1 MFLEQINATGDIR
14 KISPHDYAALADEI
28 RAFLVKKVGEHG
40 GHLAS
45 NLGTVELTMALHLAF
60 DLPKDKLIF
69 DVGHQCYTHKILTGR
84 KDGFDTL
91 RTLGGM
97 SGFPKQ
103 AESETDLF
111 DTGHSSTSIS
121 MGMGLAKARDAAGED
136 YAVVSV
142 IGDGSMTG
150 GMAFEALN
158 NASRMK
164 SNFIIVLNDN
174 NMSISH
180 NIGGMNRAFQNLRTE
195 PGYTRLKEN
204 VKQMLNSIPDFG
216 SRMVSGVTRVKN
228 SLKQLVVPD
237 MLFEDMDLT
246 YLGPVDGHDI
256 RKMVGVFED
265 ARRLNRSVIVH
276 VVTQK
281 GKGYKFAEEDPERFH
296 GVGPFEPSTG
306 NLLGTPKKT
315 YTDHV
320 SDTLLELAEEDRR
333 VVTVTAAMAYGTGLA
348 RFEERYPYRFFD
360 VGIAEQHAVSFA
372 AGLAKGGLKPYV
384 CIYSTF
390 LQRSYDQIV
399 HDVCLQDLPVRL
411 LIDRAGIVG
420 EDGETHQGMLDVGY
434 LRTCPGLTV
443 MAPKDG
449 RELEAM
455 LRFSLDFDHPL
466 AIRYPRGAAPE
477 AVSGSTEPI
486 ARGKAETLRQ
496 GKDIVLFAAGSM
508 VKPALDAADLLA
520 EKGFAPTVVNAR
532 FIKPLDEELL
542 TALAADHRLFAVISE
557 NCRSGGLGEAVEDLV
572 FRRRLPVE
580 VLNLEPEDAFIPQ
593 GKPDELRKRLKL
605 DAADIAAAVIAH
617 GVAPGAG
624 KVRRFF
630 ERLGGRS

>member
-1 MFLEQINATGDIR
+1 MFLEQINETGDIR
-14 KISPHDYAALADEI
+14 KISPRDYAALADEI
-28 RAFLVKKVGEHG
+28 RAFLVRKVGEHG

-45 NLGTVELTMALHLAF
+45 NLGVVELTMALHLAF

-91 RTLGGM
+91 RTYGGM
-97 SGFPKQ
+97 SGFPKR

-121 MGMGLAKARDAAGED
+121 MGMGLAKARDAAGEN

-164 SNFIIVLNDN
+164 TNFIIVLNDN
-174 NMSISH
+174 NMSIAR

-195 PGYTRLKEN
+195 PGYNRLKEN
-204 VKQMLNSIPDFG
+204 VKQMLDSIPDLG
-216 SRMVSGVTRVKN
+216 TRMVSGISRVKN
-228 SLKQLVVPD
+228 SLKQLVMPD
-237 MLFEDMDLT
+237 MFFEDMDLT

-256 RKMVGVFED
+256 KKMVAAFED
-265 ARRLNRSVIVH
+265 AKRMEKAVIVH

-296 GVGPFEPSTG
+296 GVGPFDPATG
-306 NLLGTPKKT
+306 ELLCAPKRS

-320 SDTLLELAEEDRR
+320 SDVLLEMAAEDRSI
-333 VVTVTAAMAYGTGLA
+333 VAVTAAMAYGTGLA
-348 RFEERYPYRFFD
+348 RFEEQFPYRFFD

-372 AGLAKGGLKPYV
+372 AGLARGGLKPYV

-390 LQRSYDQIV
+390 LQRSYDQLV

-434 LRTCPGLTV
+434 LRSCPGLTV
-443 MAPKDG
+443 MAPRDG
-449 RELEAM
+449 RELEEM
-455 LRFSLDFDHPL
+455 LRFSMDFGHPL

-477 AVSGSTEPI
+477 TVSESREEI
-486 ARGKAETLRQ
+486 VCGKAEVLRR
-496 GKDIVLFAAGSM
+496 GRDVLLFAAGRM
-508 VKPALDAADLLA
+508 VETALEAAGILS
-520 EKGFAPTVVNAR
+520 EKGCSPTVVNAR

-542 TALAADHRLFAVISE
+542 QELSADHRLIVVLSE
-557 NCRSGGLGEAVEDLV
+557 NCRSGGLGEAVEDTV
-572 FRRRLPVE
+572 FRRRLPCE
-580 VLNLEPEDAFIPQ
+580 VLNLEPKDAFFPQ
-593 GKPDELRKRLKL
+593 GKPAELRKKIGL
-605 DAADIAAAVIAH
+605 DAESIAEAILSR
-617 GVAPGAG
+617 GIPGTG
-624 KVRRFF
+624 KVRRFM
-630 ERLGGRS
+630 ERFGRKS

>member
-1 MFLEQINATGDIR
+1 MFLEQINQTGDIR
-14 KISPHDYAALADEI
+14 KISPRDYAALADEI
-28 RAFLVKKVGEHG
+28 RAFLVTKVGEHG

-45 NLGTVELTMALHLAF
+45 NLGAVELTMALHLAF

-84 KDGFDTL
+84 REGFDSL

-103 AESETDLF
+103 CESETDLF

-204 VKQMLNSIPDFG
+204 VKNMLDSIPDFG
-216 SRMVSGVTRVKN
+216 SRMVSGISRVKS

-237 MLFEDMDLT
+237 MFFEDMDLT

-256 RKMVGVFED
+256 KKMTAAFED
-265 ARRLNRSVIVH
+265 ARRMDKAVIVH
-276 VVTQK
+276 VVTKK

-296 GVGPFEPSTG
+296 GVGPFEPATG
-306 NLLGTPKKT
+306 QLLCEPKKT
-315 YTDHV
+315 YTDYV
-320 SDTLLELAEEDRR
+320 SDVLLEMAGEDRR
-333 VVTVTAAMAYGTGLA
+333 VVAVTAAMAHGTGLA
-348 RFEERYPYRFFD
+348 RFEEQYPYRFFD

-390 LQRSYDQIV
+390 LQRSYDQLV

-411 LIDRAGIVG
+411 LIDRAGIAG
-420 EDGETHQGMLDVGY
+420 EDGETHQGMLDVSY
-434 LRTCPGLTV
+434 LRSCPGLTV

-455 LRFSLDFDHPL
+455 LRFSLTFDHPL

-477 AVSGSTEPI
+477 RIGESDPPVEY
-486 ARGKAETLRQ
+486 GKAEILRS
-496 GKDIVLFAAGSM
+496 GRGLVLFAAGNA
-508 VKPALDAADLLA
+508 VKTAMDAAESLK
-520 EKGFAPTVVNAR
+520 EMGFDPTVVNAR
-532 FIKPLDEELL
+532 FLKPLDEELL
-542 TALAADHRLFAVISE
+542 EKLSEDHKLIVVLNE
-557 NCRSGGLGEAVEDLV
+557 NNRSGGLGEAVEDAV
-572 FRRRLPVE
+572 SRRRLAAE
-580 VLNLEPEDAFIPQ
+580 VLNLEPADSFVPQ
-593 GKPDELRKRLKL
+593 GKPDELRKKLGL
-605 DAADIAAAVIAH
+605 DAESVVKAIEEH
-617 GVAPGAG
+617 GVSGSG
-624 KVRRFF
+624 KARRFW
-630 ERLGGRS
+630 ERFGRKS

>member
-1 MFLEQINATGDIR
+1 MFLEQINQTGDIR
-14 KISPHDYAALADEI
+14 KISPRDYAALADEI
-28 RAFLVKKVGEHG
+28 RAFLVTKVGEHG

-60 DLPKDKLIF
+60 DFPKDKLIF

-84 KDGFDTL
+84 RDDFDSL
-91 RTLGGM
+91 RTLGGL

-164 SNFIIVLNDN
+164 TNFIIVLNDN
-174 NMSISH
+174 DMSIGR

-195 PGYTRLKEN
+195 PAYTRFKEN
-204 VKQMLNSIPDFG
+204 VKQTLDSIPDLG
-216 SRMVSGVTRVKN
+216 TRMVSGITRVKN
-228 SLKQLVVPD
+228 SLKQLIVPD
-237 MLFEDMDLT
+237 MFFEDMDLT

-256 RKMVGVFED
+256 RKMVAAFND
-265 ARRLNRSVIVH
+265 ARRLNKTVIVH

-281 GKGYKFAEEDPERFH
+281 GKGYPFAEEDPERFH
-296 GVGPFEPSTG
+296 GIGPFDPATG
-306 NLLGTPKKT
+306 KLLCEPKKT

-320 SDTLLELAEEDRR
+320 SDALLEMAEKDRN
-333 VVTVTAAMAYGTGLA
+333 VVAVTAAMACGTGLA
-348 RFEERYPYRFFD
+348 RFEEQYAYRFFD

-372 AGLAKGGLKPYV
+372 AGLTKGGLKPYV

-434 LRTCPGLTV
+434 LRTCPGLTL

-449 RELEAM
+449 RELEDM
-455 LRFSLDFDHPL
+455 LRFSLDFEHPL

-477 AVSGSTEPI
+477 AVSESAEPI
-486 ARGKAETLRQ
+486 ALGKAEVLRK

-508 VKPALDAADLLA
+508 VKPALDAADILA
-520 EKGFAPTVVNAR
+520 AKGYSPTVVNAR

-542 TALAADHRLFAVISE
+542 VSLAADHRLIAVISE

-572 FRRRLPVE
+572 FRRRLPAE

-593 GKPDELRKRLKL
+593 GKPDELRKMLGL
-605 DAADIAAAVIAH
+605 DAADIAEAVIAH
-617 GVAPGAG
+617 GTAPGAG

-630 ERLGGRS
+630 ERLGKKS

>member
-1 MFLEQINATGDIR
+1 MFLEQINETGDIR
-14 KISPHDYAALADEI
+14 KISPRDYAALADEI
-28 RAFLVKKVGEHG
+28 RAFLVRKVGEHG

-45 NLGTVELTMALHLAF
+45 NLGVVELTMALHLAF

-91 RTLGGM
+91 RTYGGM
-97 SGFPKQ
+97 SGFPKR

-121 MGMGLAKARDAAGED
+121 MGMGLAKARDAAGEN

-164 SNFIIVLNDN
+164 TNFIIVLNDN
-174 NMSISH
+174 NMSIAR

-195 PGYTRLKEN
+195 PGYNRLKEN
-204 VKQMLNSIPDFG
+204 VKQMLDSIPDLG
-216 SRMVSGVTRVKN
+216 TRMVSGISRVKN
-228 SLKQLVVPD
+228 SLKQLVMPD
-237 MLFEDMDLT
+237 MFFEDMDLT

-256 RKMVGVFED
+256 KKMVAAFED
-265 ARRLNRSVIVH
+265 AKRMEKAVIVH

-296 GVGPFEPSTG
+296 GVGPFDPATG
-306 NLLGTPKKT
+306 ELLCAPKRS

-320 SDTLLELAEEDRR
+320 SDVLLEMAAEDRSI
-333 VVTVTAAMAYGTGLA
+333 VAVTAAMAYGTGLA
-348 RFEERYPYRFFD
+348 RFEEQFPYRFFD

-372 AGLAKGGLKPYV
+372 AGLARGGLKPYV

-390 LQRSYDQIV
+390 LQRSYDQLV

-434 LRTCPGLTV
+434 LRSCPGLTV
-443 MAPKDG
+443 MAPRDG
-449 RELEAM
+449 RELEEM
-455 LRFSLDFDHPL
+455 LRFSMNFGHPL

-477 AVSGSTEPI
+477 TVSESREEI
-486 ARGKAETLRQ
+486 VCGKAEVLRR
-496 GKDIVLFAAGSM
+496 GRDVLLFAAGRM
-508 VKPALDAADLLA
+508 VETALEAAGILS
-520 EKGFAPTVVNAR
+520 EKGCSPTVVNAR

-542 TALAADHRLFAVISE
+542 QELSADHRLIVVLSE
-557 NCRSGGLGEAVEDLV
+557 NCRSGGLGEAVEDTV
-572 FRRRLPVE
+572 FRRRLPCE
-580 VLNLEPEDAFIPQ
+580 VLNLEPEDAFFPQ
-593 GKPDELRKRLKL
+593 GKPAELRKKIGL
-605 DAADIAAAVIAH
+605 DAESIAEAILSR
-617 GVAPGAG
+617 GIPGTG
-624 KVRRFF
+624 KVRRFM
-630 ERLGGRS
+630 ERFGRKS

>member
-1 MFLEQINATGDIR
+1 
-14 KISPHDYAALADEI
+14 
-28 RAFLVKKVGEHG
+28 
-40 GHLAS
+40 
-45 NLGTVELTMALHLAF
+45 
-60 DLPKDKLIF
+60 
-69 DVGHQCYTHKILTGR
+69 
-84 KDGFDTL
+84 
-91 RTLGGM
+91 M

-121 MGMGLAKARDAAGED
+121 MGMGLAKARDAMGED

-174 NMSISH
+174 NMSIGR

-204 VKQMLNSIPDFG
+204 VKQMLDSIPDFG
-216 SRMVSGVTRVKN
+216 TRMVSGITRVKN

-237 MLFEDMDLT
+237 MFFEDMDLT

-256 RKMVGVFED
+256 KKMVSAFED
-265 ARRLNRSVIVH
+265 ARRMEKAVIVH

-281 GKGYKFAEEDPERFH
+281 GRGYKFAEEDPERFH
-296 GVGPFEPSTG
+296 GLGPFEPSTG
-306 NLLGTPKKT
+306 KLLCEPKKS

-320 SDTLLELAEEDRR
+320 SEQLLELAGEDRR
-333 VVTVTAAMAYGTGLA
+333 VVAVTAAMAHGTGLA
-348 RFEERYPYRFFD
+348 RFEEQFPYRFFD

-390 LQRSYDQIV
+390 LQRSYDQLV

-420 EDGETHQGMLDVGY
+420 EDGETHQGMLDVVY
-434 LRTCPGLTV
+434 LRTCPGLTL

-466 AIRYPRGAAPE
+466 ALRYPRGAAPLS
-477 AVSGSTEPI
+477 VSDSTEPI
-486 ARGKAETLRQ
+486 VFGKAEVLRQ
-496 GKDIVLFAAGSM
+496 GKDVVLFAAGNM
-508 VKPALDAADLLA
+508 VKAALDAADILA
-520 EKGFAPTVVNAR
+520 EKGLNPTVVNAR

-542 TALAADHRLFAVISE
+542 VSLAAEHRLIAVISE
-557 NCRSGGLGEAVEDLV
+557 NDRSGGLGEAVEDLV
-572 FRRRLPVE
+572 FRRRLAAE

-593 GKPDELRKRLKL
+593 GKPDELRKKLGL
-605 DAADIAAAVIAH
+605 DAEDIAAAVIAH
-617 GVAPGAG
+617 GTAPAAG

-630 ERLGGRS
+630 ERLGG

>member
-1 MFLEQINATGDIR
+1 MFLEQINQTGDIR
-14 KISPHDYAALADEI
+14 KISPRDYAALADEI
-28 RAFLVKKVGEHG
+28 RAFLVTKVGEHG

-45 NLGTVELTMALHLAF
+45 NLGAVELTMALHLAF

-84 KDGFDTL
+84 KEGFDSL

-97 SGFPKQ
+97 GGFPKQ

-174 NMSISH
+174 NMSISR

-204 VKQMLNSIPDFG
+204 VKNMLDNIPDFG
-216 SRMVSGVTRVKN
+216 SRMVLGISRVKS

-237 MLFEDMDLT
+237 MFFEDMDLT

-256 RKMVGVFED
+256 KKMTAAFED
-265 ARRLNRSVIVH
+265 ARRMDKAVIVH

-306 NLLGTPKKT
+306 RLLCEPKKS

-320 SDTLLELAEEDRR
+320 SDVLLEMAAEDRR
-333 VVTVTAAMAYGTGLA
+333 VVAVTAAMAHGTGLA
-348 RFEERYPYRFFD
+348 RFEEQYPYRFFD

-372 AGLAKGGLKPYV
+372 AGLARGGLKPYV

-390 LQRSYDQIV
+390 LQRSYDQLV
-399 HDVCLQDLPVRL
+399 HDVCLQGLPVRL

-420 EDGETHQGMLDVGY
+420 EDGETHQGMLDVSY
-434 LRTCPGLTV
+434 LRSCPGLTV

-455 LRFSLDFDHPL
+455 LRFSLTYEHPL
-466 AIRYPRGAAPE
+466 AIRYPRGTAPE
-477 AVSGSTEPI
+477 AVSESSEPI
-486 ARGKAETLRQ
+486 ACGRAEILRRGR
-496 GKDIVLFAAGSM
+496 DILLFAAGNA
-508 VKPALDAADLLA
+508 VKTALDAADIL
-520 EKGFAPTVVNAR
+520 EQKGYSPSVVNAR
-532 FIKPLDEELL
+532 FLKPIDEELL
-542 TALAADHRLFAVISE
+542 EKLSEDHKLIVVLNE
-557 NCRSGGLGEAVEDLV
+557 NNRSGGLGEAVEDAV
-572 FRRRLPVE
+572 FRRRLPAE
-580 VLNLEPEDAFIPQ
+580 VLNLEPADSFVPQ
-593 GKPDELRKRLKL
+593 GKPDELRKKLGL
-605 DAADIAAAVIAH
+605 DAESIAEAIEAH
-617 GVAPGAG
+617 GVPGSG
-624 KVRRFF
+624 KVRRFW
-630 ERLGGRS
+630 ERLGRKS

>member
-1 MFLEQINATGDIR
+1 MFLEQINETGDIR
-14 KISPHDYAALADEI
+14 KISPRDYAALADEI
-28 RAFLVKKVGEHG
+28 RAFLVTKVGEHG

-45 NLGTVELTMALHLAF
+45 NLGAVELTMALHLAF

-84 KDGFDTL
+84 REGFDSL

-121 MGMGLAKARDAAGED
+121 MGMGLAKARDAMGED

-158 NASRMK
+158 NASQMK

-174 NMSISH
+174 NMSIGR
-180 NIGGMNRAFQNLRTE
+180 NIGGMNRAFQKLRTE

-204 VKQMLNSIPDFG
+204 VKQMLDSIPDFG
-216 SRMVSGVTRVKN
+216 TRMVSGITRVKN

-237 MLFEDMDLT
+237 MFFEDMDLT

-256 RKMVGVFED
+256 KKMVSAFED
-265 ARRLNRSVIVH
+265 ARRMDKAVIVH

-281 GKGYKFAEEDPERFH
+281 GRGYKFAEEDPERFH
-296 GVGPFEPSTG
+296 GVGPFDPSTG
-306 NLLGTPKKT
+306 KLLSEPKKS

-320 SDTLLELAEEDRR
+320 SETLLEMAGEDRR
-333 VVTVTAAMAYGTGLA
+333 VVAVTAAMAHGTGLA
-348 RFEERYPYRFFD
+348 RFEEHFRYRFFD

-390 LQRSYDQIV
+390 LQRSYDQLV

-434 LRTCPGLTV
+434 LRTCPELTV

-455 LRFSLDFDHPL
+455 LRFSLNYEHPL
-466 AIRYPRGAAPE
+466 AIRYPRGAAPLT
-477 AVSGSTEPI
+477 VSDIAEPI
-486 ARGKAETLRQ
+486 ECGKAEVLRQ

-508 VKPALDAADLLA
+508 VKPALDAADILV
-520 EKGFAPTVVNAR
+520 EKGYSPTVVNAR

-542 TALAADHRLFAVISE
+542 VSLAADHRLIAVISE
-557 NCRSGGLGEAVEDLV
+557 NDRSGGLGEAVEDLV
-572 FRRRLPVE
+572 FRRHLSAW
-580 VLNLEPEDAFIPQ
+580 VLNLEPEDAFFPQ
-593 GKPDELRKRLKL
+593 GKPDELRKKLGL
-605 DAADIAAAVIAH
+605 DAQGIAEAVLAH
-617 GVAPGAG
+617 SDVSGTG

-630 ERLGGRS
+630 ERLGGKS

>member
-121 MGMGLAKARDAAGED
+121 MGLAKARDAAGED

-216 SRMVSGVTRVKN
+216 TRMVSGVTRVKN

-390 LQRSYDQIV
+390 LERSYDQIV

-420 EDGETHQGMLDVGY
+420 EDGETHQGMLYVGY

>member
-14 KISPHDYAALADEI
+14 KISPRDYAALADEI
-28 RAFLVKKVGEHG
+28 RAFLVTKVGEHG

-103 AESETDLF
+103 AERETDLF
-111 DTGHSSTSIS
+111 DTGHSSTSVS

-174 NMSISH
+174 DMSISH

-204 VKQMLNSIPDFG
+204 VKQLLNSIPDFG

-256 RKMVGVFED
+256 RKMVSVFED
-265 ARRLNRSVIVH
+265 ARRLNKAVVVH

-296 GVGPFEPSTG
+296 GVGPFDPSTG
-306 NLLGTPKKT
+306 KLLSAPKKT

-320 SDTLLELAEEDRR
+320 SDMLLEMAAEDRQ
-333 VVTVTAAMAYGTGLA
+333 VVAVTAAMAYGTGLA
-348 RFEERYPYRFFD
+348 RFEEQYPYRFFD

-434 LRTCPGLTV
+434 LRTCPGITI

-449 RELEAM
+449 RELKAM
-455 LRFSLDFDHPL
+455 LRFSLDFGHPL

-477 AVSGSTEPI
+477 SVSDNDEPI
-486 ARGKAETLRQ
+486 ICGKAEILRK
-496 GKDIVLFAAGSM
+496 GRDVILFAAGSM
-508 VKPALDAADLLA
+508 VRPALDAADILA
-520 EKGFAPTVVNAR
+520 GKGFAPTVVNAR
-532 FIKPLDEELL
+532 FLKPLDEELL
-542 TALAADHRLFAVISE
+542 AALSSDHRLCAVISE

-572 FRRRLPVE
+572 FRRRLPLE

-593 GKPDELRKRLKL
+593 GKPAELRKKLKL
-605 DAADIAAAVIAH
+605 DASDIADAVIAH
-617 GVAPGAG
+617 GASPGAG
-624 KVRRFF
+624 RIRKFW

>member
-91 RTLGGM
+91 RTYGCM

-216 SRMVSGVTRVKN
+216 TRMVSGVTRVKN

-486 ARGKAETLRQ
+486 TRGKAEMLRQ

-617 GVAPGAG
+617 GAAPGAG
-624 KVRRFF
+624 RVRRFF

>member
-1 MFLEQINATGDIR
+1 MFLEQINQTGDIR
-14 KISPHDYAALADEI
+14 KISPRDYAALADEI
-28 RAFLVKKVGEHG
+28 RAFLVTKVGEHG

-45 NLGTVELTMALHLAF
+45 NLGAVELTMALHLAF
-60 DLPKDKLIF
+60 DLPKDKIIF

-84 KDGFDTL
+84 KDGFDSL

-103 AESETDLF
+103 AESETDIF

-204 VKQMLNSIPDFG
+204 VKQMLDGIPDFG
-216 SRMVSGVTRVKN
+216 SHMVSGIARVKK
-228 SLKQLVVPD
+228 SIKQLVMPD
-237 MLFEDMDLT
+237 MFFEDMDLT

-256 RKMVGVFED
+256 RKMTAAFED
-265 ARRLNRSVIVH
+265 ARRMNKAVIVH

-306 NLLGTPKKT
+306 KFLCEPKKT
-315 YTDHV
+315 YTDCV
-320 SDTLLELAEEDRR
+320 SDALLEMAAEDRC
-333 VVTVTAAMAYGTGLA
+333 VVAVTAAMAHGTGLA
-348 RFEERYPYRFFD
+348 RFEEQFPYRFFD

-390 LQRSYDQIV
+390 LQRSYDQLV

-420 EDGETHQGMLDVGY
+420 EDGETHQGMLDIGY

-443 MAPKDG
+443 MTPKDG

-466 AIRYPRGAAPE
+466 AIRYPRGAAPDS
-477 AVSGSTEPI
+477 VSDSVEPVVY
-486 ARGKAETLRQ
+486 GKAEVLRR
-496 GKDIVLFAAGSM
+496 GKDIVLFAAGNM
-508 VKPALDAADLLA
+508 LKTALDAAEILSD
-520 EKGFAPTVVNAR
+520 KGFSPTVVNAR

-542 TALAADHRLFAVISE
+542 VSLADDHRLIAVVSE
-557 NCRSGGLGEAVEDLV
+557 SNRSGGLGEAVEDLV

-580 VLNLEPEDAFIPQ
+580 VLNLEPVDSFIPQ
-593 GKPDELRKRLKL
+593 GKPDELRTKLGL
-605 DAADIAAAVIAH
+605 DAAGIADAVAAH

-630 ERLGGRS
+630 ERLGGKT